1 MKYKNNLR
9 YKGSLLDKFVHA
21 VLYYD
26 YESPDGL
33 SEEEKNCVNRVKG
46 TKSLKLYKR
55 KKTSMFTCYGRLS
68 CHKICDNCF

>member
-33 SEEEKNCVNRVKG
+33 SEEEKKLREPSKG
-46 TKSLKLYKR
+46 N
-55 KKTSMFTCYGRLS
+55 KKP
-68 CHKICDNCF
+68 